1 VADVGVGTEEI
12 RVALGARLLRLA
24 RVTFVH
30 LGVLPLL
37 LAILVVGFGVA
48 EPRFVSGQ
56 NIFNVARQATYLTIV
71 SMAQMLALLTGGFD
85 LSVGVILAMTSVVS
99 AKAMSSVVAGDPNAV
114 GLAITLGI
122 LAGLGAGTSMG
133 IANGL
138 GIAILN
144 VSPFMMTLA
153 MASIGFGLAL
163 FMTGGVPVYGM
174 PTQFGATLGFGK
186 LLGIPVPVYVT
197 VVVILGMYVLLNWT
211 RMGRY
216 LYAIGGNIKASA
228 LSGIPTRS
236 YLFMAYVLCGFLA
249 SLGGVMLTARLE
261 TGEANIGAAMPLRS
275 IAACVI
281 GGVSLRGGTGKL
293 GSVVLAAVF
302 IDWFENGM
310 NLVRI
315 QSYLQM
321 VVLGVLLI
329 FAVVMDEVRHRYMAT
344 LREV

>member
-1 VADVGVGTEEI
+1 MSDA
-12 RVALGARLLRLA
+12 RVAVAESRAALAHAVGRLVR
-24 RVTFVH
+24 RTFLH
-30 LGVLPLL
+30 LGVLQLL
-37 LAILVVGFGVA
+37 LLVLVGGFGIA
-48 EPRFVSGQ
+48 EPRFLSGQ
-56 NIFNVARQATYLTIV
+56 NIFNVARQATYLTVV
-71 SMAQMLALLTGGFD
+71 SMGQMIALLTGGFD
-85 LSVGVILAMTSVVS
+85 LSVGVILAMTSVVL
-99 AKAMSSVVAGDPNAV
+99 AKVMASTVTGDPNAV

-122 LAGLGAGTSMG
+122 LAGLGAGTAMG
-133 IANGL
+133 VVNGF
-138 GIAILN
+138 GVAVLN

-153 MASIGFGLAL
+153 MASIAFGLAL

-174 PTQFGATLGFGK
+174 PSQFGATLGFGK

-197 VVVILGMYVLLNWT
+197 VAVILGMYVLLNWT

-216 LYAIGGNIKASA
+216 FYAIGGNIKASV
-228 LSGIPTRS
+228 LSGLSTKS
-236 YLFMAYVLCGFLA
+236 YLFLAYVLSGFLA

-281 GGVSLRGGTGKL
+281 GGVSLRGGTGRL

-302 IDWFENGM
+302 IEWFENGM

-329 FAVVMDEVRHRYMAT
+329 FAVVVDEVRHRYVARM
-344 LREV
+344 RED

>member
-1 VADVGVGTEEI
+1 MSRSERRAYRRLTKNQDPYAPPAATAAARARMERQRTRRSPAARGGGSTSP
-12 RVALGARLLRLA
+12 LGGRTGWVVFGGGAAASLLGFSLA
-24 RVTFVH
+24 W
-30 LGVLPLL
+30 PS
-37 LAILVVGFGVA
+37 GVA
-48 EPRFVSGQ
+48 P
-56 NIFNVARQATYLTIV
+56 
-71 SMAQMLALLTGGFD
+71 AL
-85 LSVGVILAMTSVVS
+85 
-99 AKAMSSVVAGDPNAV
+99 
-114 GLAITLGI
+114 
-122 LAGLGAGTSMG
+122 LAGLGAGTGMG

-197 VVVILGMYVLLNWT
+197 VAVILGMYVLLNWT

-281 GGVSLRGGTGKL
+281 GGVSLRGGTGRL